1 MPRKTATTE
10 TTTETPATEPVA
22 PNANL
27 ELWNSVQETDPK
39 YTKSFS
45 RSGGFKGTAIN
56 HTYQQ
61 RRATETFGPKGIGW
75 GSIILDEKYVEGA
88 PLVHKEQVLAHR
100 EIVHVVRIELWY
112 ALKDTRRGA
121 VQAFGQTTF
130 VGSNKHGFYTDEE
143 APKKSLTDAESKALA
158 SLGFSAD
165 VHLGLFDDNKYVS
178 DLKAKSDEAE
188 KAAKQEAYNA
198 LWSEIHG
205 AVAAATTVDALKSA
219 VAKASGLNDDDRAKL
234 KVLYIKRKDEI
245 EKSEAA
251 Q

>member
-1 MPRKTATTE
+1 MPRKTTTE
-10 TTTETPATEPVA
+10 TTAEPVA

-61 RRATETFGPKGIGW
+61 KRATETFGPKGIGW
-75 GSIILDEKYVEGA
+75 GSMVLDEDYIKGA
-88 PLVHKEQVLAHR
+88 PLIHEKHGVIGNEIIHVL
-100 EIVHVVRIELWY
+100 RIELWY
-112 ALKDTRRGA
+112 VLGDTRRGA

-158 SLGFSAD
+158 SIGFSAD

-188 KAAKQEAYNA
+188 MAAKREAYNN
-198 LWSEIHG
+198 LWSEIHS
-205 AVAAATTVDALKSA
+205 AVAAATTVEALKAA
-219 VAKASGLNDDDRAKL
+219 VAKAATLNDDDRAKL
-234 KVLYIKRKDEI
+234 KVLYIDRKAEI
-245 EKSEAA
+245 EAA
-251 Q
+251 K